1 MNGAP
6 KKEASPTLWLGV
18 SLTTGS
24 RRGQSRRTTSTLA
37 RREHARYACADAVI
51 GADGINSTMR
61 SVVEA
66 NDELRD
72 CDRTAWRVV
81 IPNYDGAVSQTWLTV
96 SGCS

>member
-1 MNGAP
+1 
-6 KKEASPTLWLGV
+6 
-18 SLTTGS
+18 
-24 RRGQSRRTTSTLA
+24 
-37 RREHARYACADAVI
+37 
-51 GADGINSTMR
+51 MR